1 VLIPGVHLLAAVR
14 PRVCLPP
21 IWQEAVGLIALASS
35 GGQQS
40 SAVRR
45 GRGPRGPVV
54 LVPGLLA
61 GDGLSSRMRAYL
73 EEAGHAVHGA
83 DIACNVACSEVA
95 VSRLLERVAEVVER
109 YGEPVTLVGHSRG
122 GLLAR
127 VVSQRRPE
135 LVAGVVTLA
144 SPYRDQ
150 LAVHPLVWA
159 PIMAVAAL
167 GSIGLPGLL
176 GLGCSVGAC
185 CEDFRRDIAA
195 PVPPG
200 VAIVSVYS
208 RRDGVVDW
216 RACIDEHADNVEVR
230 ATHCGMLFDP
240 RSCAAVAD
248 AAARFAE
255 SASIAQDQV
264 AAGEDLT
271 RLVGADERRP
281 RPEAGS
287 AGQETGSC
295 RVASPAPWC
304 ARGSS
309 APRGT
314 VGRWR
319 RAFRS
324 PGHTVLSG
332 LLSDRSRSAARSCP

>member
-1 VLIPGVHLLAAVR
+1 VVLI
-14 PRVCLPP
+14 
-21 IWQEAVGLIALASS
+21 
-35 GGQQS
+35 
-40 SAVRR
+40 
-45 GRGPRGPVV
+45 
-54 LVPGLLA
+54 PGLLA

-83 DIACNVACSEVA
+83 DIACNVACSGVA
-95 VSRLLERVAEVVER
+95 VSRLLERVADVAER

-135 LVAGVVTLA
+135 LVAGIVTLG

-176 GLGCSVGAC
+176 GLGCSIGAC
-185 CEDFRRDIAA
+185 CEGFRRDIAA

-200 VAIVSVYS
+200 VAFVSIYS

-216 RACIDEHADNVEVR
+216 RACIDEHAKNVEVR
-230 ATHCGMLFDP
+230 TTHCGMLFDP
-240 RSCAAVAD
+240 QSCAAVAD
-248 AAARFAE
+248 AAARFAQGAPITE
-255 SASIAQDQV
+255 DQL
-264 AAGEDLT
+264 AAGEDLAG
-271 RLVGADERRP
+271 LDELRS
-281 RPEAGS
+281 RPEAES
-287 AGQETGSC
+287 AGQRTGSC
-295 RVASPAPWC
+295 RVAGPAPWC

-314 VGRWR
+314 AGPWR

-324 PGHTVLSG
+324 PADGGRRG
-332 LLSDRSRSAARSCP
+332 LLSDRSRSSARSCP